1 MLTLP
6 GDSVNTAEILGLY
19 VHMISPRIIFKNY
32 PSELFLDRF
41 LYVTDID
48 LWRRHCDNII
58 LSIEYWHHHYIH
70 MAALYERTFEFLF
83 AFLNK

>member
-19 VHMISPRIIFKNY
+19 VHMISPHIIFKNY

-48 LWRRHCDNII
+48 L
-58 LSIEYWHHHYIH
+58 
-70 MAALYERTFEFLF
+70 
-83 AFLNK
+83 